1 MDVPIRNQITPM
13 ANVPRLDLEVQVH
26 KMVVEAFTSFD
37 NLQVSRTK
45 PTDHWALGESANGL
59 SHPRWPRMTSNY
71 NGFNDH

>member
-45 PTDHWALGESANGL
+45 PTDH
-59 SHPRWPRMTSNY
+59 
-71 NGFNDH
+71 